1 MSDSVDVAEKA
12 TPTQQRDRRVRF
24 IDLLKAMPAMAPD
37 TVRMATSAIGLLTVK
52 SSSVA
57 SVGLVFQKAARKHP
71 ERVFLRCA
79 DPGGEVRELTYG
91 DANELVNKYAS
102 VLSAHGVGEGD
113 VVGILA
119 ANRPETLLVAL
130 ATVKLGGIA
139 GMLNHHQRGDVLNHS
154 QKLLDSRVLVVG
166 TECAEAFDSV
176 PVEDL
181 RGSVL
186 QLPEEG
192 KQSSALTDYPSLAEL
207 ARYAGS
213 DDPPQCAQVRAGE
226 KAFYIFTSGTTGL
239 PKASTMSHLRWLKSM
254 SGIGGLGVRLRP
266 SDTLYCCLPLYHNNA
281 LTVSLSSVLSAGA
294 TLALGRSFSVSRFW
308 SEVVRT
314 KATAFVYIGE
324 LCRYLLNAPEKPA
337 EREHQV
343 RVVVGNGLRP
353 EIWSEFTKRFGIRR
367 VAEFYGASECNLAF
381 INALN
386 LERTAGITPLPFAVV
401 AYDPVTERPERTP
414 SGRLRKVK
422 TGEVGLLLTKIT
434 KRSPFDGYTDP
445 DATEQKVVRDAFKKG
460 DAWFNTGDLVRK
472 QGWNHVAFADRLGDT
487 FRWKGENVA
496 TTEVEAVLS
505 AHPDVEQAVVFGVS
519 VPGTDGKAGMAAV
532 KLVDGAKFDPQGT
545 AAHLVQRLPSYAVP
559 LFIRIIDE
567 VEQTSTFKS
576 RKVDLRAEGFDPG
589 KVSDPLYVLPNRDS
603 YVEFYPEYPGEVAS
617 GSVRI

>member
-1 MSDSVDVAEKA
+1 MASIDA
-12 TPTQQRDRRVRF
+12 TAAQGSMPRDRRVRLF
-24 IDLLKAMPAMAPD
+24 DVLKAAPSLIPD
-37 TVRMATSAIGLLTVK
+37 APRMASSAVRLLTMK
-52 SSSVA
+52 PSTVA
-57 SVGLVFQKAARKHP
+57 SVGLVFQRAAHKHP
-71 ERVFLRCA
+71 ERVFLRFVEP
-79 DPGGEVRELTYG
+79 DGTVRELTYG
-91 DANELVNKYAS
+91 DANELVNRYAS
-102 VLSAHGVGEGD
+102 VLSAHGVGDGE

-119 ANRPETLLVAL
+119 TNRPETLLVAL

-139 GMLNHHQRGDVLNHS
+139 GMLNHHQRGEVLNHS
-154 QKLLDSRVLVVG
+154 QRLLNSRVLVVG
-166 TECAEAFDSV
+166 TECAEALHSL
-176 PVEDL
+176 PKQDL
-181 RGSVL
+181 RGTVL
-186 QLPEEG
+186 RLPDDQVRSDTLAE
-192 KQSSALTDYPSLAEL
+192 YPSLAEL
-207 ARYAGS
+207 ARYARDS
-213 DDPPQCAQVRAGE
+213 DPPQCAQVRAAD

-254 SGIGGLGVRLRP
+254 TGIGGLGVRLRP

-314 KATAFVYIGE
+314 EATAFVYIGE

-353 EIWSEFTKRFGIRR
+353 EIWTEFTRRFGIRR

-386 LERTAGITPLPFAVV
+386 LDRTAGITPLPFAVV
-401 AYDPVTERPERTP
+401 AYDPVTEQPVRTP
-414 SGRLRKVK
+414 AGRLRKVK
-422 TGEVGLLLTKIT
+422 TGEIGLLLTKIT
-434 KRSPFDGYTDP
+434 HRSPFDGYTDP
-445 DATEQKVVRDAFKKG
+445 DATEQKVIRDAFKPG

-505 AHPDVEQAVVFGVS
+505 AHPDIEQAVVFGVS